1 MESKQNSVWYMTNK
15 LNCTRATESHTK
27 KRKKT
32 KTKHWSKINDL
43 LHARI
48 TFREIFPMSKIS
60 ESHVF
65 VPILFWSRSQN
76 DNLLSSSL
84 NPYSWKQGSENFVE
98 NEIRLNHTW
107 NMKIENIFTLTLCVI
122 LKSSSYWG
130 SPIQLTKN
138 NNNCLLYL

>member
-1 MESKQNSVWYMTNK
+1 MESKQNSVWHMTNK

-48 TFREIFPMSKIS
+48 TFREIFPKSKIS

-65 VPILFWSRSQN
+65 LPILF
-76 DNLLSSSL
+76 
-84 NPYSWKQGSENFVE
+84 
-98 NEIRLNHTW
+98 
-107 NMKIENIFTLTLCVI
+107 
-122 LKSSSYWG
+122 
-130 SPIQLTKN
+130 
-138 NNNCLLYL
+138 

>member
-48 TFREIFPMSKIS
+48 TFR
-60 ESHVF
+60 
-65 VPILFWSRSQN
+65 
-76 DNLLSSSL
+76 
-84 NPYSWKQGSENFVE
+84 
-98 NEIRLNHTW
+98 
-107 NMKIENIFTLTLCVI
+107 
-122 LKSSSYWG
+122 
-130 SPIQLTKN
+130 
-138 NNNCLLYL
+138 